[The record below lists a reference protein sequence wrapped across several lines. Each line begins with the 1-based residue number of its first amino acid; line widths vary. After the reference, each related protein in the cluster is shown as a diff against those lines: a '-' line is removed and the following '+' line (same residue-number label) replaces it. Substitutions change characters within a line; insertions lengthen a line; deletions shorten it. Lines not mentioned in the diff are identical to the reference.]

1 MKPSNIYRS
10 HVLSISPWVLGG
22 VLSLAASTCSAA
34 TLTIGS
40 LSDSPDAEISLFLP
54 VVRYLAAGLGKEG
67 FDDAR
72 VIVRKTHGEMADL
85 MRHWKVDLFIDS
97 SLSAL
102 KVQRLSGGEFVAR
115 RWKKDIAEYRSV
127 VFVRH
132 SSPVKRLAD
141 LAGRSIAFEEPFSS
155 SGYLLPAG
163 ELQQQGLK
171 MVPAEAG
178 GSRQIVS
185 YRFTQGEENTLLW
198 VLRGRADAGAMADY
212 VFKKLSAP
220 VSSELRPIHYS
231 KVVPYH
237 VVVLRPGLSAAVR
250 SAIHQRLVT
259 MKDDPEGQRILHAF
273 EKTTR
278 FDDIPPESLRNL
290 TSITLDF

>member
-1 MKPSNIYRS
+1 MSTFQRP
-10 HVLSISPWVLGG
+10 HWLSISARVLGG
-22 VLSLAASTCSAA
+22 TLFFVANAGSAA

-40 LSDSPDAEISLFLP
+40 LSETPDTEISLFLP

-72 VIVRKTHGEMADL
+72 VVVRKTHAEMANL
-85 MRHWKVDLFIDS
+85 MRQWKVDIFIDS

-115 RWKKDIAEYRSV
+115 RWKKGIAEYRSV
-127 VFVRH
+127 VFVRN
-132 SSPVKRLAD
+132 SSPVKKLKD
-141 LAGRSIAFEEPFSS
+141 LAGRSIAFEEPYSS

-163 ELQQQGLK
+163 ELQQQRLK
-171 MVPAEAG
+171 LIPAEAG
-178 GSRQIVS
+178 GSGQTVG
-185 YRFTQGEENTLLW
+185 YRFTLGEENTLLW
-198 VLRGRADAGAMADY
+198 VLNGRADAGAMADY

-220 VSSELRPIHYS
+220 VSAELRVIHQS

-237 VVVLRPGLSAAVR
+237 VVISRPGLSATAR
-250 SAIHQRLVT
+250 SAIHQRLLR
-259 MKDDPEGQRILHAF
+259 MKDDPEGQRVLQAF

-290 TSITLDF
+290 TSFSLNF